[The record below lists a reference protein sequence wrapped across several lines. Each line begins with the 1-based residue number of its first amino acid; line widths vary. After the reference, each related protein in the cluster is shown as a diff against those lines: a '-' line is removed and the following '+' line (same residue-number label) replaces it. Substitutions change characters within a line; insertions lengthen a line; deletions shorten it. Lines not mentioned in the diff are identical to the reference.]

1 MCFGNEQTKSPS
13 VLALADSSKHIIQ
26 ILELLDER
34 RLCLSVNINRK
45 ELVFAAGLGLLWQN
59 MGLKRDSRLVK
70 ESQKLLTSIVEQLE
84 AEHSPAAAEFSGIAN
99 VLVSLDG
106 KRGVVAKPSM
116 TAPSDKPMKFP
127 MRQVHSWKQR
137 LAGSTG
143 AKQQPKAESPSRR
156 ATVSGSSP
164 SDLRHIRS
172 PSRSSLP
179 SNYSEPIHNYPS
191 EGVANQ
197 YLAPS
202 SLEYDRTRA
211 SVENASQAMTT
222 SDWEY
227 VLSDMDRGYSN
238 IFTGIYGGK
247 ECGEDNGPFAALTA
261 EYSQKPPEQAMAP
274 LPVSN
279 QELPELSPE
288 AWSAS
293 SSDIPPYQDTSQGV
307 FNYSE
312 DSSKGNTDEA
322 PFYEL
327 PFQAEDHGGGV
338 MDPFRGIM
346 MPAEDVGEFGLAGG
360 WDRRLAV

>member
-1 MCFGNEQTKSPS
+1 MF
-13 VLALADSSKHIIQ
+13 V
-26 ILELLDER
+26 
-34 RLCLSVNINRK
+34 
-45 ELVFAAGLGLLWQN
+45 AGLGLLWQN

-70 ESQKLLTSIVEQLE
+70 ESQKLLTSTVEQLE
-84 AEHSPAAAEFSGIAN
+84 TEYSPAAAEFSVIAN

-106 KRGVVAKPSM
+106 KRGIVAKPTMS
-116 TAPSDKPMKFP
+116 APSDKPMKFP
-127 MRQVHSWKQR
+127 MKQAHSWKQR
-137 LAGSTG
+137 LAGNTG
-143 AKQQPKAESPSRR
+143 AHQQSKTESPSRR

-164 SDLRHIRS
+164 CDPRHIRS
-172 PSRSSLP
+172 PSRSSVP
-179 SNYSEPIHNYPS
+179 STYSEPMHSYPS
-191 EGVANQ
+191 DGVANQ

-202 SLEYDRTRA
+202 NLEYDRTRA
-211 SVENASQAMTT
+211 SVENASQAPITT

-261 EYSQKPPEQAMAP
+261 EYNQKPPDQAMAP

-288 AWSAS
+288 TWSAS
-293 SSDIPPYQDTSQGV
+293 SSDIPPYQDTNQGV
-307 FNYSE
+307 FNYE
-312 DSSKGNTDEA
+312 DNKPNTDEA

-327 PFQAEDHGGGV
+327 PFQAEDHGGV

-346 MPAEDVGEFGLAGG
+346 MPAEEVGEFGLAGA